1 MTTGWDPEATYRQ
14 LRDQRAATARRSE
27 RRASLVS
34 NARLLVFVGLLAA
47 CFLAFGRG
55 TLHGGW
61 VAALALV
68 FMALVMWHDRI
79 LRAAGAARSSEAFFD
94 DGLTRLGGRFLEL
107 PCADPDRNTAEH
119 PYADDLDCLGRGSL
133 FHRID
138 TARTQVGK
146 GVLADW
152 LLAGAPP
159 DVVRA
164 RQQAVADL
172 RPRLDLRERLGTLGG
187 DAKEAVES
195 ALLVR
200 WGETAPGA
208 FGRGERLAA
217 RILPAVT
224 AGAIGA
230 WWLGLVPPL
239 AIVLTLGVQMGFAA
253 WLRPRVR
260 ALLRDVEAPARELV
274 LLAGLLRQVEGESFE
289 AEPLRALQSA
299 LTAEETGASERI
311 DRLRRLTDLLDAR
324 RNQLFAPLA
333 GLLLWATQLC
343 FSIEDWRA
351 RNGGEIRR
359 WIEAFGEIEALV
371 SLAAYAYE
379 RPADPFP
386 ELLDAEPAVFEA
398 AELGHPLLEEARCVR
413 NDLALSR
420 DLRLLLI
427 SGSNMSG
434 KSTLLRA
441 VGANAVLALAG
452 APVCARRLV
461 ISPVQ
466 LGASVQLRDSLLGG
480 QSRFYAEIQR
490 LRRVFELADRA
501 TPPVL
506 FLLDEILHG
515 TNAQERRVG
524 AEAVV
529 AGLLDRGAAG
539 LVTTHD
545 LALTDMVERHAPAAA
560 NRHFADH
567 VEDGKLRFD
576 YRLRDGVAT
585 QGNALALMRAVG
597 LPV

>member
-1 MTTGWDPEATYRQ
+1 MTPGWDPKASYRR
-14 LRDQRAATARRSE
+14 LRDERAGTARRCE
-27 RRASLVS
+27 RRAALVS
-34 NARLLVFVGLLAA
+34 NARLLVFLLLLVAS
-47 CFLAFGRG
+47 FLAFGRG
-55 TLHGGW
+55 TLASGW
-61 VAALALV
+61 VAALAIV
-68 FMALVMWHDRI
+68 FMALVMLHDRI
-79 LRAAGAARSSEAFFD
+79 LRAASDARSSEAFFD
-94 DGLTRLGGRFLEL
+94 TGLTRLGGRFLEI
-107 PCADPDRNTAEH
+107 PCADPGRDTAEH

-138 TARTQVGK
+138 TARTRVGK
-146 GVLADW
+146 GALADW
-152 LLAGAPP
+152 LLAGASPE
-159 DVVRA
+159 VVRS
-164 RQQAVADL
+164 RQQSVADL

-195 ALLVR
+195 ELLVR
-200 WGETAPGA
+200 WGETAPHVFA
-208 FGRGERLAA
+208 RGQRLAA

-224 AGAIGA
+224 VAAIAG
-230 WWLGLVPPL
+230 WWVGMMPPL
-239 AIVLTLGVQMGFAA
+239 AIASALGVQMGFAA

-260 ALLRDVEAPARELV
+260 ALVRDVEAPARELV
-274 LLAGLLRQVEGESFE
+274 LLSGLLRQVESESFE
-289 AEPLRALQSA
+289 AAPLRALQSA
-299 LTAEETGASERI
+299 LSGEETGASERI

-324 RNQLFAPLA
+324 RNQLFAPIA
-333 GLLLWATQLC
+333 GLLLWATNVS

-379 RPADPFP
+379 RPGDSFP
-386 ELLDAEPAVFEA
+386 ELLEGGPVVFEA
-398 AELGHPLLEEARCVR
+398 TGLGHPLLDDERCVR
-413 NDLALSR
+413 NDLALNR
-420 DLRLLLI
+420 DLRMLLI

-452 APVCARRLV
+452 APVHAQRLV
-461 ISPVQ
+461 ISPLQ

-490 LRRVFELADRA
+490 LRRVFELADRDS
-501 TPPVL
+501 PPVL

-529 AGLLDRGAAG
+529 AGLLERGAAG

-545 LALTDMVERHAPAAA
+545 LALTEMVERHASSAA

-567 VEDGKLRFD
+567 VEEGKLRFD